1 MENEK
6 NTNRMKKILYI
17 TTLLLFAFLPGC
29 HGDLNVEQPSEF
41 TSLSMW
47 TSEAD
52 AASAVNGAFHQLR
65 TTLATSLPVYGD
77 YRSALYGGGMMSV
90 TDYDKMA
97 VNVLARDM
105 EGTDWTSFYTTI
117 NTCNLIL
124 KYSPTITF
132 SQESKKHEI
141 MANAYFIRA
150 YCYFMIAR
158 VWGDAPLLTTGFES
172 DRQDDMYPVRNPAS
186 EIYAQVESDLAEAD
200 KLMPASVK
208 EKHKAS
214 PAAISMLMAD
224 YYLWKAKMLGGGNT
238 ALESAK
244 TAVNKVLNNAN
255 YGLEDDFAKVFG
267 IENEDSKEI
276 IFSINY
282 ERNEYVGGYPSY
294 YLVPEQYVENKEFIN
309 NPLPVG
315 SHQQYVSITNEYE
328 AFLSSDPDDKRVP
341 VSFQIFPDGTI
352 RWRWIN
358 KFKGEWINE
367 TRFFSSD
374 VIIYRFAEAILMKAE
389 IENALSNTAGAV
401 AELVKIEKRA
411 YKTTS
416 RYTATMSRQAIDN
429 AIVDEILK
437 EFVSEAKSWWT
448 LVRMGQAFTRIES
461 LKGRENEENILL
473 WPISSSSIN
482 TNPNIEE

>member
-1 MENEK
+1 
-6 NTNRMKKILYI
+6 MKKIFYI
-17 TTLLLFAFLPGC
+17 GTVLLFTFLSGC
-29 HGDLNVEQPSEF
+29 HSDLNIEQPSEF

-52 AASAVNGAFHQLR
+52 AMSAINGAFHLLR

-77 YRSALYGGGMMSV
+77 YRSALYGGGMMSI

-97 VNVLARDM
+97 ANVLARDM
-105 EGTDWTSFYTTI
+105 EGTDWTSYYTTI
-117 NTCNLIL
+117 NNCNLIL
-124 KYSPTITF
+124 KYAPAITF
-132 SQESKKHEI
+132 TQESKKNEVL
-141 MANAYFIRA
+141 ANAYFIRSF
-150 YCYFMIAR
+150 CYFMIAR

-172 DRQDDMYPVRNPAS
+172 DRQDDMYPVRTSAS
-186 EIYAQVESDLAEAD
+186 EIYAQVEHDLEEAAR
-200 KLMPASVK
+200 LMPASVT

-214 PAAISMLMAD
+214 AASIGMLTAD
-224 YYLWKAKMLGGGNT
+224 YFLWKAKMLGGGAA
-238 ALESAK
+238 ALENAK
-244 TAVNKVLNNAN
+244 TAVNKVLNNSN
-255 YGLEDDFAKVFG
+255 YGLEENFAKVFG
-267 IENEDSKEI
+267 VENEGSKEI

-294 YLVPEQYVENKEFIN
+294 YLVPEQYVENKVFVN

-315 SHQQYVSITNEYE
+315 SHQQYVSISDEYE
-328 AFLSSDPDDKRVP
+328 SFLTSDSDDKRVP
-341 VSFQIFPDGTI
+341 VSFQVFQDGTI

-374 VIIYRFAEAILMKAE
+374 IIIYRYAEAILMKAE
-389 IENALSNTAGAV
+389 IENALSNTAA
-401 AELVKIEKRA
+401 AITELAKIEKRA
-411 YKTTS
+411 YKTVF
-416 RYTATMSRQAIDN
+416 RYSTTMSKEAVDN
-429 AIVDEILK
+429 AIIDEILK
-437 EFVSEAKSWWT
+437 EFVSESKSWWT

-461 LKGRENEENILL
+461 LRGRENEEKILL

>member
-1 MENEK
+1 
-6 NTNRMKKILYI
+6 MKKIVYI
-17 TTLLLFAFLPGC
+17 STLLVFTFLPGC

-52 AASAVNGAFHQLR
+52 AVSAVNGAFHQLR
-65 TTLATSLPVYGD
+65 TTLATTLPVYGD

-97 VNVLARDM
+97 VNVLVRDM
-105 EGTDWTSFYTTI
+105 EGTDWTSYYSTI
-117 NTCNLIL
+117 NNSNLIL
-124 KYSPTITF
+124 KYTPTITF
-132 SQESKKHEI
+132 AQESKKNEVL
-141 MANAYFIRA
+141 ANAYFIRA
-150 YCYFMIAR
+150 FCYFMVAR
-158 VWGDAPLLTTGFES
+158 VWGDAPLLTVGFES
-172 DRQDDMYPVRNPAS
+172 DKQDDMYPVRTPAS
-186 EIYAQVESDLAEAD
+186 EIYAQVESDLAEAAR
-200 KLMPASVK
+200 LMPVTVT

-214 PAAISMLMAD
+214 AAAINMLTAD
-224 YYLWKAKMLGGGNT
+224 YFLWKAKMLGGGAA

-244 TAVNKVLNNAN
+244 TAVNKVLSNSQ
-255 YGLEDDFAKVFG
+255 YGMEDDFANVFG
-267 IENEDSKEI
+267 VENEDSKEI

-282 ERNEYVGGYPSY
+282 ERNEYVGGYPAY

-315 SHQQYVSITNEYE
+315 SHQQYVSITDEYE
-328 AFLSSDPDDKRVP
+328 VFLTTDPDDKRVP
-341 VSFQIFPDGTI
+341 VSFRVFPDGTI

-358 KFKGEWINE
+358 KFKGEWIND

-374 VIIYRFAEAILMKAE
+374 IIVYRFAEAILMKAE
-389 IENALSNTAGAV
+389 IENALANTAGAI
-401 AELVKIEKRA
+401 AELARIEKRA
-411 YKTTS
+411 YKTAF
-416 RYTATMSRQAIDN
+416 RYNTAMSREAIDN
-429 AIVDEILK
+429 AIVDEMLK
-437 EFVSEAKSWWT
+437 EFVSESKSWWT